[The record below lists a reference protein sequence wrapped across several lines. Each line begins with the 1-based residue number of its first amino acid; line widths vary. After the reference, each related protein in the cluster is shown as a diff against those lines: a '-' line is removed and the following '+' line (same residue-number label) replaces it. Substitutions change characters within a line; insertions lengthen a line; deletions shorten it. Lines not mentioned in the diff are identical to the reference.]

1 MRPQI
6 PQPIRSS
13 RRPLRLR
20 RIRMRRAPGV
30 IWAAIACAP
39 IGALH
44 AADNVATTGSAQ
56 FGSAIP
62 TEQFIQSFQRRV
74 TEQMQRSLTQSS
86 HEQERRLRAFESRQR
101 TDLDAEISRRLG
113 ALQQSLHTPSDGT
126 PPTPIPAPHVHVRR
140 PAVASDAPAGEAKP
154 DDEPDIVPNGFVAGT
169 LLNGVV
175 AIVGGSDRESLVALH
190 GRYRSANGF
199 SSDLDGCF
207 ALVQGRPEI
216 AAGRIDFKLA
226 RLTCIFPD
234 GASRTWD
241 TAGWLVDRDGIRGVR
256 ATIVE
261 NLGRKTLVAAA
272 GGALSGYGQRLS
284 QEQYQ
289 YSAMAMGASANF
301 VGSPMRDATG
311 GAAVGASNALTQSIN
326 DYYNLYSPSLQV
338 GGGTP
343 VTVVLAN
350 DLRVPTSGRAITP
363 THIALP

>member
-1 MRPQI
+1 MP
-6 PQPIRSS
+6 
-13 RRPLRLR
+13 
-20 RIRMRRAPGV
+20 RIATRT
-30 IWAAIACAP
+30 IAVALVVAP
-39 IGALH
+39 IGVLH
-44 AADNVATTGSAQ
+44 AAGNDAATGSVQ
-56 FGSAIP
+56 FGTAIP
-62 TEQFIQSFQRRV
+62 TEQFIQSFQRQV
-74 TEQMQRSLTQSS
+74 TQQMQRSLTQSS
-86 HEQERRLRAFESRQR
+86 REQDQRLRRFESQQR
-101 TDLDAEISRRLG
+101 AQLDAELARRIE
-113 ALQQSLHTPSDGT
+113 ALQRSSHESAFGPDRGSSRGSIDTTASAPID
-126 PPTPIPAPHVHVRR
+126 PPRVHVRHAAVSTTT
-140 PAVASDAPAGEAKP
+140 PAESAIPE
-154 DDEPDIVPNGFVAGT
+154 DEPDIVPNGFIEGT

-199 SSDLDGCF
+199 ASDLDGCI
-207 ALVQGRPEI
+207 ALVQGHPEI

-226 RLTCIFPD
+226 RLTCTFPD

-241 TAGWLVDRDGIRGVR
+241 TAGWLVDRDGIRGLR

-350 DLRVPTSGRAITP
+350 DLRVPASGSAITP

>member
-1 MRPQI
+1 
-6 PQPIRSS
+6 
-13 RRPLRLR
+13 
-20 RIRMRRAPGV
+20 MRRTVTRAMS
-30 IWAAIACAP
+30 AAIACAP
-39 IGALH
+39 LGALH
-44 AADNVATTGSAQ
+44 AAGSGNVAAAGSAR
-56 FGSAIP
+56 FGAAIP
-62 TEQFIQSFQRRV
+62 TEQFIQSFQRQV
-74 TEQMQRSLTQSS
+74 TDQMQRSLTQSG
-86 HEQERRLRAFESRQR
+86 HEQEQRLRAFESQQR
-101 TDLDAEISRRLG
+101 TQLDAELSRRLG
-113 ALQQSLHTPSDGT
+113 ALQQSLRPASDSAS
-126 PPTPIPAPHVHVRR
+126 PTPIAAPRVHVRR
-140 PAVASDAPAGEAKP
+140 AAVADDAPAAESKP
-154 DDEPDIVPNGFVAGT
+154 DEEPDIVPNGFIAGT

-226 RLTCIFPD
+226 RLTCTFPD

-350 DLRVPTSGRAITP
+350 DLRVPASGRAITP

>member
-1 MRPQI
+1 M
-6 PQPIRSS
+6 S
-13 RRPLRLR
+13 
-20 RIRMRRAPGV
+20 
-30 IWAAIACAP
+30 AAIAFAP

-44 AADNVATTGSAQ
+44 AADNPVTTGSAQ
-56 FGSAIP
+56 FGAAIP
-62 TEQFIQSFQRRV
+62 TEQFIQSFRQQV
-74 TEQMQRSLTQSS
+74 TQQMQRSLTQSS
-86 HEQERRLRAFESRQR
+86 HDQERRLRDFEAQQR
-101 TDLDAEISRRLG
+101 LQFDAELSRRLG
-113 ALQQSLHTPSDGT
+113 ALQQSLHSSSDT
-126 PPTPIPAPHVHVRR
+126 ETQAPIAAPHVHVRR
-140 PAVASDAPAGEAKP
+140 AAVAGDAPTGEAKP
-154 DDEPDIVPNGFVAGT
+154 EEEPDIVPNGFIGGT

-226 RLTCIFPD
+226 RLTCTFPD

-256 ATIVE
+256 AKIVE

-272 GGALSGYGQRLS
+272 GGALTGYGQRLS

-350 DLRVPTSGRAITP
+350 DLRVPASGRAITP

>member
-1 MRPQI
+1 MT
-6 PQPIRSS
+6 
-13 RRPLRLR
+13 
-20 RIRMRRAPGV
+20 
-30 IWAAIACAP
+30 AAIACAP

-44 AADNVATTGSAQ
+44 AAGNVAATGSAQ
-56 FGSAIP
+56 FGAAIP
-62 TEQFIQSFQRRV
+62 TEQFIQSFQRKV

-86 HEQERRLRAFESRQR
+86 HEQEQRLRAFESRQR
-101 TDLDAEISRRLG
+101 AQLDAELSRRLG
-113 ALQQSLHTPSDGT
+113 AMQQSLRPSSDGEPQT
-126 PPTPIPAPHVHVRR
+126 PVAAPRVHVRR
-140 PAVASDAPAGEAKP
+140 AAVAGDAPAAESKP
-154 DDEPDIVPNGFVAGT
+154 DAEPEAEPDIVPNGFIRGT

-226 RLTCIFPD
+226 RLTCTFPD

-350 DLRVPTSGRAITP
+350 DLRVPASGRAITP